1 MQRNVPDSASTCP
14 DQVRWSAANSWMNRT
29 GRPDPVASAY
39 RRTPSDV
46 MTSVTDA
53 PFCHVAGGGLPH
65 LPDGVADGE
74 ERRHVRRA
82 QRVQEVRQLGVEII
96 GEDIDEPGFRRP
108 RRVNASGREQQM
120 TGPARAHQ
128 LDQAGD
134 GRAVIDDAVP
144 YSRDGEARARTG
156 EPDVAGQ
163 SQIVA
168 APDTQAVDHGDGRE
182 REVADGGIAAQR
194 DFAVPG
200 GGLPVTAL
208 QRGEVR

>member
-1 MQRNVPDSASTCP
+1 MQRNVPASASTCP

-29 GRPDPVASAY
+29 GRPDAVPVASAY

-53 PFCHVAGGGLPH
+53 PFCRAAGGGLPH

-82 QRVQEVRQLGVEII
+82 QRVKEVRQLGVEIL
-96 GEDIDEPGFRRP
+96 GEDVDEAGFRRP
-108 RRVNASGREQQM
+108 RRVNAPGREQQM

-134 GRAVIDDAVP
+134 GRAIVDDAVP
-144 YSRDGEARARTG
+144 YSRDGEVRARAG
-156 EPDVAGQ
+156 HPDVAGQ
-163 SQIVA
+163 GQIVA
-168 APDTQAVDHGDGRE
+168 APDAQAVDNGDGGE
-182 REVADGGIAAQR
+182 REVPDGAVAA
-194 DFAVPG
+194 
-200 GGLPVTAL
+200 
-208 QRGEVR
+208 